1 MALPLKLEILTSHI
15 QLKQRNS
22 QALSNKKSTKDSLL
36 LALEILK
43 RVPRHKKITASE
55 LRDQLEA
62 IGISRDIRTIQ
73 RNLEMLSEHFAIDR
87 DTRSKPYGYRFA
99 KNSQV
104 LGVSS
109 LNAHESLL
117 LALAEKHLK
126 FLLPRDVL
134 SSLET
139 YFNEAKYNLEF
150 DPDNHRDRAWKDK
163 IKVVMESQPLLA
175 PKIDKTVL
183 ENISKALYE
192 DRLLTV
198 TYHNA
203 RKQTRKASIMPLGLA
218 QQGVRLYLVCRF
230 EGFDNER
237 SLAVHRINEAAVSSF
252 RFKRPE
258 GFSLARYDS
267 DGRFGFGEGEYCH
280 IQFDINQQAGYHLLE
295 TPLSEDQVVEERE
308 NCYRI
313 SATVID
319 SFLLEKWLNSFGPDV
334 CNIHKKKGNH
344 DVYSAPQP

>member
-1 MALPLKLEILTSHI
+1 M
-15 QLKQRNS
+15 
-22 QALSNKKSTKDSLL
+22 SNRKSTQDSLAI
-36 LALEILK
+36 ALEILK
-43 RVPRHKKITASE
+43 RIPRHKKITALE

-62 IGISRDIRTIQ
+62 IGIFRDIRTIQ
-73 RNLEMLSEHFAIDR
+73 RNLEMLSEHFDIDR
-87 DTRSKPYGYRFA
+87 DTRSKPYGYSFGR
-99 KNSQV
+99 SCHV

-126 FLLPRDVL
+126 FLLPKDVV
-134 SSLET
+134 SSLRT
-139 YFNEAKYNLEF
+139 HFNEAKYNLEF
-150 DPDNHRDRAWKDK
+150 DPKNHKDRVWKNK
-163 IKVVMESQPLLA
+163 IKLVRESQPLLA

-192 DRLLTV
+192 DRLLKV

-203 RKQTRKASIMPLGLA
+203 NKQTRKATIMPLGLA

-237 SLAVHRINEAAVSSF
+237 SLAVHRINDATVSSF

-258 GFSLARYDS
+258 GFSLAKYDS
-267 DGRFGFGEGEYCH
+267 DGRFGFGEGEHCRV
-280 IQFDINQQAGYHLLE
+280 QFDINKQAGYHLLE
-295 TPLSEDQVVEERE
+295 TPLSEDQVVEELE
-308 NCYRI
+308 NIYRI

-319 SFLLEKWLNSFGPDV
+319 SLLLDRWLKSFGSDV
-334 CNIHKKKGNH
+334 CNIHKKRGHNN
-344 DVYSAPQP
+344 VYSAP